1 MSSRTTRKSAV
12 NATGDQ
18 KKNVSAKDSDI
29 GARTVVAND
38 LWPEH
43 LEDAWFDEYVSSPE
57 FIRWLEAVEWK
68 HQEQMVAVEAKKAVK
83 VEQKS

>member
-18 KKNVSAKDSDI
+18 KKKAKDSDI

-38 LWPEH
+38 LWPETP
-43 LEDAWFDEYVSSPE
+43 EDAWFDEYVSSPE

-68 HQEQMVAVEAKKAVK
+68 HQEEMAAAEAKKALK

>member
-1 MSSRTTRKSAV
+1 MSSRTTRKSGV

-18 KKNVSAKDSDI
+18 KKKAKDSDI

-68 HQEQMVAVEAKKAVK
+68 HQEQMAAVEAKKAVK